1 MNEKQTDLIL
11 QIVKEQLADVLAP
24 VLSDEVLTGIRMGL
38 FDNLELLEKL
48 GRDSDE

>member
-1 MNEKQTDLIL
+1 MNERQTDLIM
-11 QIVKEQLADVLAP
+11 QIVEEQLNDVLAP
-24 VLSDEVLTGIRMGL
+24 ALLDEVQTGIRLGL